1 MKAVLLARVST
12 EEQKEA
18 GNSLPAQVF
27 RLKNYIEKNPKLTL
41 EKEFTFDESA
51 YKESR
56 EKFDDVVEFI
66 EKQKEIIAL
75 CCDKVDRL
83 ARDFLVGLPKI
94 EKLRREGK
102 IELHFPGDNLV
113 LHKDSPATDLFH
125 FNIAVSLAQYYSNAI
140 SDNTRRALEQ
150 KLRNGEWI
158 GQARLGYALTHDKDG
173 KSDFILDPQTAHLIR
188 KMFELYATKSYSIKT
203 LQKELHKLG
212 LRSRKGMKVSDSLIH
227 KMLRD
232 KFYVGVMTSKGKE
245 YPHKYVPLVS
255 RELFE
260 RVQGILNSYSKK
272 SGKMDVKPYALRGLI
287 HCSKCGCTVSPEIK
301 KGRYIYYSCA
311 NSKGLCKKAWV
322 REEDLLEPI
331 KEELKRIQWPQDK
344 VDKVVTSLKALN
356 ESKAAYH
363 QNQIGQLQKE
373 YNRLQTS
380 LDRLLDLLVDG
391 SITREEYDRKT
402 QEYRSKQK
410 DTNLQLEE
418 YTDADENYHI
428 TAATVF
434 SLANRALEI
443 FESSEPNEKRQLLNF
458 FIQNCRLSGKN
469 LAFELKSPFNVIA
482 QSNNTLS
489 GSGDRIRTCDQ
500 RINSPLLYR

>member
-56 EKFDDVVEFI
+56 AKFDDVVEFI

-158 GQARLGYALTHDKDG
+158 GQPRLGYSIVHDENDKPDYIVDTG
-173 KSDFILDPQTAHLIR
+173 TAHLIR
-188 KMFELYATKSYSIKT
+188 KMFELYATKGYSTKT
-203 LQKELHKLG
+203 LQQEMERLG
-212 LRSRKGMKVSDSLIH
+212 LRSRNDMKVGYSMIH
-227 KMLRD
+227 KILRD
-232 KFYVGVMTSKGKE
+232 KFYVGIMTSKGKE
-245 YPHKYVPLVS
+245 YPHKYPPLVP

-260 RVQGILNSYSKK
+260 RVQIVLNSYNKK
-272 SGKMDVKPYALRGLI
+272 SGKMAVKPYALRGLI
-287 HCSKCGCTVSPEIK
+287 HCSDCGCTISPEIK
-301 KGRYIYYSCA
+301 KGRYIYYSCSNA
-311 NSKGLCKKAWV
+311 KGICKKVWI
-322 REEDLLEPI
+322 REEDLLKPI
-331 KEELKRIQWPQDK
+331 MEDLKKIQLPQKK
-344 VDKVVTSLKALN
+344 VDRVVASLRALN
-356 ESKAAYH
+356 ESKAVFH
-363 QNQIGQLQKE
+363 QNQITQLQKE
-373 YNRLQTS
+373 YNRLQAS
-380 LDRLLDLLVDG
+380 LDKLLDLFVDE
-391 SITREEYDRKT
+391 SITKEAYERKAK
-402 QEYRSKQK
+402 EYRDKQH
-410 DTNLQLEE
+410 DITLSLEE
-418 YTDADENYHI
+418 FTNADENYHI
-428 TAATVF
+428 TATTVF
-434 SLANRALEI
+434 SLANRAHEI
-443 FESSEPNEKRQLLNF
+443 FESSEPQEKRQLLSF
-458 FIQNCRLSGKN
+458 LLQNCRLSGKN
-469 LAFELKSPFNVIA
+469 LAFELRSPFDSILANADNPTVLRR
-482 QSNNTLS
+482 QDSNL
-489 GSGDRIRTCDQ
+489 
-500 RINSPLLYR
+500 